1 MIATIHVTTRL
12 KQLFRNPLLFG
23 LATCILIAAFSA
35 LIPVIARGS
44 LQEGFSMFL
53 GNGIFIFIV
62 PATAG
67 IQMGLFMYHR
77 NLSKAVTV
85 YRLEKVGVSGAAISS
100 LGMVAC
106 CVCCIPSLSGIL
118 PVLGLS
124 LASLSFLTRYKDAII
139 LAGLLIN
146 VLGIAVMLRAIILQ
160 KK

>member
-1 MIATIHVTTRL
+1 MAATIQITTRV
-12 KQLFRNPLLFG
+12 KRISSNPFLFG
-23 LATCILIAAFSA
+23 LGACIMVAIFSA
-35 LIPVIARGS
+35 MVPIIARGS
-44 LQEGFSMFL
+44 LEEGFSMFL
-53 GNGIFIFIV
+53 DNGIFIFLV
-62 PATAG
+62 PVTAG

-77 NLSKAVTV
+77 NLSKAATI

-124 LASLSFLTRYKDAII
+124 LASLSFLTRYKDLII

-146 VLGIAVMLRAIILQ
+146 VLGIAVMLRVIANQ